1 MRPVSRLLLAA
12 ALGLSPGAGCGLRPP
27 GRSTAAPPVAPVALV
42 TEGSAFAR
50 PGMRERIGK
59 AVEQISG
66 RPVLLVDPT
75 ERDGDRRR
83 GLVAKLAKEN
93 RELAG
98 YDWREPRCAAETA
111 VLAALAS
118 STDAVYRVTLD
129 AAAHTR
135 PVTPADLRSP
145 AACPRGLG
153 KVLAALHGAE
163 PNAVREESVT
173 GNIALSL
180 FSRSPSAPRVGVEQR
195 ATCLEPGAPAT
206 LLDLPA
212 IVADALR
219 ELPPPHVPEWEAYS
233 RRLLAAGCPLL
244 ALSVAEARL
253 GTGPTFKSLQSA
265 ALDAMRRNVDRHAV
279 RDLGHNTAAPE
290 AAKSAAPQESAL
302 SSPDEPSCSALCSM
316 HMIELCNNDRALWI
330 EHRVRWEATPCGTR
344 RHDAFLEECYRQ
356 QWQSGTFDDA
366 CVAPCETTPEGR
378 ERLESILRRAG
389 CLRDRPS

>member
-1 MRPVSRLLLAA
+1 MSSLLLAA
-12 ALGLSPGAGCGLRPP
+12 ALGLSPGAGCALRPP
-27 GRSTAAPPVAPVALV
+27 VRPTATPPVSPVALV
-42 TEGSAFAR
+42 TEGSAFTR

-66 RPVLLVDPT
+66 RPVLLVDPP
-75 ERDGDRRR
+75 ERSSDRRR
-83 GLVAKLAKEN
+83 GLAAKLAREN
-93 RELAG
+93 HELAG
-98 YDWREPRCAAETA
+98 YDWREPRCSSEAA

-129 AAAHTR
+129 AAAHAR

-145 AACPRGLG
+145 ASCPRGLG
-153 KVLAALHGAE
+153 KLVAALRE
-163 PNAVREESVT
+163 PQAVREESVAGSVT
-173 GNIALSL
+173 LSL
-180 FSRSPSAPRVGVEQR
+180 FAHNPSAPRVGVEQR

-219 ELPPPHVPEWEAYS
+219 ELPTPHAPEWEAYT

-253 GTGPTFKSLQSA
+253 GTGPTFKNLQST
-265 ALDAMRRNVDRHAV
+265 ALDAMRRNVDRRAG
-279 RDLGHNTAAPE
+279 RDVARNAAAPE
-290 AAKSAAPQESAL
+290 VPSSPTPHESAL
-302 SSPDEPSCSALCSM
+302 PSPAEGPSCSALCSM

-330 EHRVRWEATPCGTR
+330 EHRARWEATPCGTR
-344 RHDAFLEECYRQ
+344 RHDAFLEACYRQ

-389 CLRDRPS
+389 CLPDRPS